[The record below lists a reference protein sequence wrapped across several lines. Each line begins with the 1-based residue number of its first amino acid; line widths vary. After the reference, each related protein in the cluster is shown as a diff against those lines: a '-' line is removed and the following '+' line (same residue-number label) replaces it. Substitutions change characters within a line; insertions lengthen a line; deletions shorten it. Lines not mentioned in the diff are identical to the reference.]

1 MRTFITLILSTLLL
15 ISCTNGNKEVTLPS
29 SSGAIN
35 DVLVVMD
42 DSMWKGEVGDSVRN
56 ILAAPVLGLPQEE
69 TQFSITQV
77 TPKTFNNLF
86 KTNRNILFAGL
97 DKSSG
102 FAVQNR
108 LYASPQVG
116 ITVIGKNRDELIAEL
131 GKHKDSILHTFK
143 NGDLK
148 MYQKRF
154 TQNPWTTSEV
164 KTFENLG
171 FHIDIPKEF
180 AKVTDTGDFLW
191 FRKYITRSNSMN
203 ILAYTKPLQLSDTL
217 INTIVANR
225 NEIGEKYIPGQFE
238 DTYMITEAA
247 YTPFIKTTTIAGKK
261 AYETRGKWEVKG
273 DFMAG
278 PFLNYT
284 IVDEKNDRLVVIE
297 GFTYAPSIK
306 KRDYMFELEAILK
319 TIEFED

>member
-1 MRTFITLILSTLLL
+1 MKIFIPLFVISILLLSCGNENKEITLPAST
-15 ISCTNGNKEVTLPS
+15 
-29 SSGAIN
+29 GAIN

-42 DSMWKGEVGDSVRN
+42 DSMWKGNVGDSVRN

-86 KTNRNILFAGL
+86 KANRNILFAGT
-97 DKSSG
+97 DKSTG
-102 FAVQNR
+102 FSVQQKI
-108 LYASPQVG
+108 YASPQVG
-116 ITVIGKNRDELIAEL
+116 ITIIGKNKNELIAEL
-131 GKHKDSILHTFK
+131 GKHKDSILRTFK

-154 TQNPWTTSEV
+154 TQNSWATSEV
-164 KTFENLG
+164 ETFKNLG
-171 FHIDIPKEF
+171 FKIDIPQDF

-203 ILAYTKPLQLSDTL
+203 ILAYTMPLQVNDTV

-225 NEIGEKYIPGQFE
+225 NTIGEKYIPGQFE
-238 DTYMITEAA
+238 GSYMITEAA
-247 YTPFIKTTTIAGKK
+247 YTPFIKPTTIAGKK

-284 IVDEKNDRLVVIE
+284 ILDKENNRLIVIE

-319 TIEFED
+319 TIQFTN

>member
-1 MRTFITLILSTLLL
+1 MKTLIKLCAVSLLL
-15 ISCTNGNKEVTLPS
+15 FSCGNGNKEITLPS
-29 SSGAIN
+29 STGAIN

-42 DSMWKGEVGDSVRN
+42 DSMWKSDVGDTLRN

-86 KTNRNILFAGL
+86 KANRNILFAGI
-97 DKSSG
+97 DKSTG
-102 FAVQNR
+102 FAVQKR

-116 ITVIGKNRDELIAEL
+116 ITVIGKNKSELIAEL
-131 GKHKDSILHTFK
+131 RKHKDSILHTFK

-154 TQNPWTTSEV
+154 TQNPWMTSEV
-164 KTFENLG
+164 QTFNNLG
-171 FHIDIPKEF
+171 FHMDIPKDF
-180 AKVTDTGDFLW
+180 AKVTDTGEYLW

-203 ILAYTKPLQLSDTL
+203 IIAYTTPLQLSDT
-217 INTIVANR
+217 IVNTVVSNR
-225 NEIGEKYIPGQFE
+225 NTIGEKYIPGQFE
-238 DTYMITEAA
+238 GTYMITEAA
-247 YTPFIKTTTIAGKK
+247 YTPFIKSTTIAGKK
-261 AYETRGKWEVKG
+261 AYETRGTWEVKG

-284 IVDEKNDRLVVIE
+284 IVDKANDRLVVIE

-319 TIEFED
+319 TIEFKN